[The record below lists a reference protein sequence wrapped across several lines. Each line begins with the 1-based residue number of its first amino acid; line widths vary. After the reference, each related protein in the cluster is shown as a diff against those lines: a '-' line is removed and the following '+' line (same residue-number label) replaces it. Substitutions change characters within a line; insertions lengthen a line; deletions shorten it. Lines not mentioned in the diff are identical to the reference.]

1 MSAKHTPATARIQS
15 RLERLELEHL
25 RTHAAELAE
34 RVEQLERDIY
44 YAEGRADMWHDA
56 CLRFEG
62 TVDREGKALGLGLTI
77 TGDVA
82 PVHAGA
88 LQ

>member
-1 MSAKHTPATARIQS
+1 VSAKHTPATVRIQR

-25 RTHAAELAE
+25 REHAAELAE
-34 RVEQLERDIY
+34 RVEQLERDIF
-44 YAEGRADMWHDA
+44 YAEADADMWHDA

-62 TVDREGKALGLGLTI
+62 TLDGEGKTLGLGLTI
-77 TGDVA
+77 TGDVV